1 MRAIEFDKRLKTF
14 AVKLKL
20 NQQGYTSMI
29 DTTVMARTPEMA
41 RKILRQMYNN
51 RNVIVGQPKEIRS

>member
-1 MRAIEFDKRLKTF
+1 MRAIEFDKKLKTF
-14 AVKLKL
+14 AVKIKL

-51 RNVIVGQPKEIRS
+51 RNVIVSQPKEIRS